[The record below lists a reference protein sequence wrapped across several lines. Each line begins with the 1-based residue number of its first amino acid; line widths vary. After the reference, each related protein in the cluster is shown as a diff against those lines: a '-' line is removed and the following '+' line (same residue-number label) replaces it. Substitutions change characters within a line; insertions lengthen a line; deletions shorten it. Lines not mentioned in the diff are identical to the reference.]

1 MMPKLGEETTEIHIL
16 SNISRSKDNQAMKF
30 GQLIEYRVG
39 IIFLLKNNTQNV
51 LEKLFSGLS
60 LKSKIE

>member
-1 MMPKLGEETTEIHIL
+1 MMPKLGEETIEIHIL

-39 IIFLLKNNTQNV
+39 IIFPLKNNTQNV
-51 LEKLFSGLS
+51 LEKLFSGLF

>member
-1 MMPKLGEETTEIHIL
+1 MMPKLGEETIEIHIL
-16 SNISRSKDNQAMKF
+16 SNISKSKDNQAMKF

-51 LEKLFSGLS
+51 LEKLFSGLF

>member
-1 MMPKLGEETTEIHIL
+1 MMPKLGEETIEIHIL

-51 LEKLFSGLS
+51 LEKLFSGLF